1 MPVTLHHAEILSRA
15 NHFAKEFADARH
27 QLGEAQNFIRGLC
40 DVLGFSHKRLVSF
53 EQRVKKLGGGRGRID
68 GFYPGQLLIEMKSR
82 GEKLDVAYQQAT
94 DYLPGLSGAELPEC
108 ILVSDFAHMHL
119 HRRDGQSPQSLLQ
132 SRRRRLVLQSLGRA
146 RSARCFLLGLHQ
158 QVNLSGFAPRLLS
171 LINPSNL
178 KL

>member
-1 MPVTLHHAEILSRA
+1 
-15 NHFAKEFADARH
+15 
-27 QLGEAQNFIRGLC
+27 
-40 DVLGFSHKRLVSF
+40 
-53 EQRVKKLGGGRGRID
+53 
-68 GFYPGQLLIEMKSR
+68 MKSR

-94 DYLPGLSGAELPEC
+94 DYLPGLRDAELPEY
-108 ILVSDFAHMHL
+108 ILVSDFAHMQL

-132 SRRRRLVLQSLGRA
+132 SRRRRLVLQILGRA